1 MSAMP
6 DPTIRRATEAD
17 LEALVDLL
25 ADDEFGRQREDPSRP
40 LDAAYRAAFRELD
53 ADPNQVL
60 VVLDLAGEPI
70 GCLQI
75 TIIAVLAQRGSRRGQ
90 IEEVRIASA
99 HRNRGLGKWM
109 LEHAVEECRK
119 RGCSI
124 VQLTT
129 NKLRIDARRFYEQL
143 GFVASHEG
151 MKLTL
156 ELPDRSEHPVD

>member
-1 MSAMP
+1 MSTMP

-75 TIIAVLAQRGSRRGQ
+75 TIIAGLAQRGSRRGQ

-99 HRNRGLGKWM
+99 RRNRGLGKWM